1 MKHSIGKFNASC
13 GGLQWKVLFWSLCHN
28 SDNPNFPKSAS
39 MVDFH
44 PGVISKLSTSG
55 KPFDLSVVHFIPC
68 IGMLLVRLFEIV
80 RVRLLRLHLQ
90 TLFFSVTTG
99 LFSLFKVSTETLR
112 LVDECFT
119 KKTVDSVV
127 VVGIL
132 RVRSCPLLFGI
143 NCFSILVSP
152 WCKNG
157 SLVKKR
163 FCRNNS
169 FCEPLFEAF
178 SLIFLDV
185 EFPFVLNLLA
195 DFLLRYQ
202 ATACYV
208 RKTIRF

>member
-13 GGLQWKVLFWSLCHN
+13 GGFQWKVLFWSLYHN
-28 SDNPNFPKSAS
+28 SDNLNFPKSAS

-68 IGMLLVRLFEIV
+68 IGILLVRLFEIV

-90 TLFFSVTTG
+90 TLFSVTTG

-152 WCKNG
+152 WCKKWKFG
-157 SLVKKR
+157 Q
-163 FCRNNS
+163 
-169 FCEPLFEAF
+169 ET
-178 SLIFLDV
+178 FLP
-185 EFPFVLNLLA
+185 EQFVLWTP
-195 DFLLRYQ
+195 FWG
-202 ATACYV
+202 V
-208 RKTIRF
+208 